1 LRDNAEARTVARRE
15 GQGVGTAHSDR
26 NRLTRREREVATLL
40 AYGHTN
46 HEVATKLVIS
56 VRTAEM
62 HRANLMRKLGLERRA
77 QLVRWALDNGLLR

>member
-1 LRDNAEARTVARRE
+1 MAN
-15 GQGVGTAHSDR
+15 
-26 NRLTRREREVATLL
+26 RERSDLTPREHEVAKLL

-46 HEVATKLVIS
+46 NEVAQLLVIS

-62 HRANLMRKLGLERRA
+62 HRAKLMRKLGFERRA